1 MADGGSGWSD
11 WCRYP
16 NTNRYY
22 RYRRT
27 SQGGYE
33 YYYWPGGAAEQS
45 STANYSQQPQTQAT
59 VSPALRRDSVIGG
72 PSNQASSSQGQS
84 PFNLYSLGQGLPS
97 ASVNSRYY
105 ASPRAAAY
113 TPQGNTN
120 DDDDDDDDD
129 EEDDEE
135 DGEEDEDEEEE
146 EEEDDEEVQQ
156 DSRPPRTVLRPIHGS
171 DSGSPVER
179 LDPRFRRVRN
189 RDQARFFT
197 IGRVFQMLW
206 TEPASQP
213 NNPNAPRTRG
223 STHFSV
229 VQYGERAFSEIRRFI
244 VVQPGERHSLCVP
257 IQTYGNRG
265 VTNRGSDAVHH
276 AIAYTQGQT
285 PPILLPGERITKY
298 PIPIVPDTVVSELA
312 NLGERSRI
320 NFSKTYTI
328 EHNVKVCGT
337 GKVSRNYEHLLG
349 TYWRN
354 ATMGFSDPGHQCA
367 TCLAMGRNS
376 LVRMGERCRFCG
388 T

>member
-16 NTNRYY
+16 NTNRL
-22 RYRRT
+22 T
-27 SQGGYE
+27 KVAGGYE

-156 DSRPPRTVLRPIHGS
+156 DSRPPRTV
-171 DSGSPVER
+171 
-179 LDPRFRRVRN
+179 
-189 RDQARFFT
+189 
-197 IGRVFQMLW
+197 FQMLW

-244 VVQPGERHSLCVP
+244 VVQPGERHSLCV
-257 IQTYGNRG
+257 
-265 VTNRGSDAVHH
+265 
-276 AIAYTQGQT
+276 
-285 PPILLPGERITKY
+285 
-298 PIPIVPDTVVSELA
+298 
-312 NLGERSRI
+312 
-320 NFSKTYTI
+320 
-328 EHNVKVCGT
+328 
-337 GKVSRNYEHLLG
+337 
-349 TYWRN
+349 
-354 ATMGFSDPGHQCA
+354 
-367 TCLAMGRNS
+367 
-376 LVRMGERCRFCG
+376 
-388 T
+388 